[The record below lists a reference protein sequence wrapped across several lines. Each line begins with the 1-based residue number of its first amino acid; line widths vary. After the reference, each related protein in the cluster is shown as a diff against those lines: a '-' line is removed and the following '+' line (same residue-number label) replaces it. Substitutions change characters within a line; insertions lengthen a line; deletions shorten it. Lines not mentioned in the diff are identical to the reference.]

1 MTLDEATEV
10 DSVRPSAGRPS
21 AWLLVVAVIAAL
33 ILGAVAGVLLL
44 RPESTPGNASA
55 EAGFARDM
63 SVHHSQAVNMAF
75 MVYNATED
83 EEIRRLAYDI
93 INTQRAQ
100 IGMFSGWLQQWD
112 LTQTSAAP
120 PMAWADHGHEG
131 PMVSYD
137 DMPGM
142 ATDEQLAELEAASGV
157 EAERLFLELM
167 LEHHRGGVEMAE
179 AVVPLTNREEVQRL
193 AQTIVTG
200 QSGEIE
206 YMQDLLAER
215 Q

>member
-10 DSVRPSAGRPS
+10 DAARTSSDRPS

-33 ILGAVAGVLLL
+33 VLGAVGGVLLL
-44 RPESTPGNASA
+44 SPDATPGDSSA

-63 SVHHSQAVNMAF
+63 SVHHSQAVSMAF
-75 MVYNATED
+75 MAYNATDD

-112 LTQTSAAP
+112 LSQTSLAA
-120 PMAWADHGHEG
+120 PMAWTDHGHEK
-131 PMVSYD
+131 PMASYE

-142 ATDEQLAELEAASGV
+142 ASDEQLAELEAASGV
-157 EAERLFLELM
+157 EAEQLFLELM
-167 LEHHRGGVEMAE
+167 IDHHRGGVEMAE

-200 QSGEIE
+200 QAGEIE